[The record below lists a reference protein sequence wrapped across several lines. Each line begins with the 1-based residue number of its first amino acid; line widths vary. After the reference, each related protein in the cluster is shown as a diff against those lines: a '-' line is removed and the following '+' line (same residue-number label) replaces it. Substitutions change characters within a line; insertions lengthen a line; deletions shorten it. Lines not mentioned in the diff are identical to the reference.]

1 MREKF
6 HGRQLEGSLLS
17 AAPPRLGFVIWQ
29 KQEHFRQAMLWVW
42 QECRL
47 FLGNTGIR
55 VAEFQRPDGW

>member
-1 MREKF
+1 MVANWKDPCSVPR
-6 HGRQLEGSLLS
+6 H
-17 AAPPRLGFVIWQ
+17 PRLGFVIWQ